1 MKKDDQYFAQ
11 VLAFARESLGSYKA
25 VAQALGATSGQAV
38 EAWTR
43 NGVAHKWRPVL
54 DKKFGPGFRKSLNGL
69 LVLGRVMQDPARVGV
84 ATHPKSEHP
93 ACRQSSFRRVCEEVQ
108 CTITKET

>member
-1 MKKDDQYFAQ
+1 MQVAKNIFARIMQNRGKVLGMKKDDQYFAQ

-54 DKKFGPGFRKSLNGL
+54 DKKFGPAFRKSLNGL
-69 LVLGRVMQDPARVGV
+69 MA
-84 ATHPKSEHP
+84 
-93 ACRQSSFRRVCEEVQ
+93 
-108 CTITKET
+108 